1 MKMAWTRISLRGPVG
16 GHYLFSE
23 YTSQSKDSFNSGKN
37 LRLLNQLVS
46 NHRPRAIFQR
56 ACDQARH
63 VRDREA
69 DSLQVV
75 SHGNARNGPWVRR
88 RVENARVIAEG
99 VARVIG
105 IGGHPE
111 GLRQT
116 PGKNMGRAHH

>member
-23 YTSQSKDSFNSGKN
+23 YTSQSAAPFRSGKN
-37 LRLLNQLVS
+37 LCLLNQLVS
-46 NHRPRAIFQR
+46 NRRPRAIFQR

-69 DSLQVV
+69 GSLQVA
-75 SHGNARNGPWVRR
+75 SPGNARKRPGIRR
-88 RVENARVIAEG
+88 RVENARLITES
-99 VARVIG
+99 VARAIG
-105 IGGHPE
+105 IGEHCD

-116 PGKNMGRAHH
+116 A